1 MVYID
6 KVRDRKSEERK
17 IVYNMPEDPVLVVNM
32 VKYIQNVYFF
42 FTTGIIKLKWG
53 GENTCPSR
61 GTDDTCTNTVG
72 WK

>member
-17 IVYNMPEDPVLVVNM
+17 TVYNMPEDPVLVVNM

-42 FTTGIIKLKWG
+42 FFTTGIIKLK
-53 GENTCPSR
+53 
-61 GTDDTCTNTVG
+61 
-72 WK
+72 